1 MTVRILVLSALALVF
16 LAAGLAALWSG
27 AVLLL
32 EIQDPFSGPPDDM
45 EEVARQQA
53 WLNMLLSAAGPSVGA
68 GLIAG
73 VGALALAVRAR
84 QVAGTRTT
92 RAPASTSARNPTTT
106 PNSSPSSSNSSAR
119 SNVTSNLD
127 AFR

>member
-1 MTVRILVLSALALVF
+1 MTVRILALSALALVF

-27 AVLLL
+27 AVLAL
-32 EIQDPFSGPPDDM
+32 EFQDPFSGLPDDM
-45 EEVARQQA
+45 EEEARRQA
-53 WLNMLLSAAGPSVGA
+53 WLNTLQSAAGPLVGA
-68 GLIAG
+68 GLIAC
-73 VGALALAVRAR
+73 VGALALVVRAR
-84 QVAGTRTT
+84 QVAGTRMTS
-92 RAPASTSARNPTTT
+92 APASTSARNPTTT

>member
-32 EIQDPFSGPPDDM
+32 EIQDPFSGPADDM

-53 WLNMLLSAAGPSVGA
+53 
-68 GLIAG
+68 
-73 VGALALAVRAR
+73 
-84 QVAGTRTT
+84 
-92 RAPASTSARNPTTT
+92 
-106 PNSSPSSSNSSAR
+106 
-119 SNVTSNLD
+119 
-127 AFR
+127 

>member
-1 MTVRILVLSALALVF
+1 MTVRLAIMGVLALSLIV
-16 LAAGLAALWSG
+16 AGLAALWVGG
-27 AVLLL
+27 AG
-32 EIQDPFSGPPDDM
+32 IFNPGPPPEGDVEYTSQWVRD
-45 EEVARQQA
+45 QQWA
-53 WLNMLLSAAGPSVGA
+53 HMLFSAAGPSVGA